1 MFPAGS
7 RNLAVILGAFHHRF
21 TRAKAVCERRSECL
35 GRNCWQIRE
44 TQKHK
49 TSEKESSAPKR
60 PAMPYLAQAVTI
72 VAGWSKPL

>member
-1 MFPAGS
+1 VPWTKL
-7 RNLAVILGAFHHRF
+7 LANKEA
-21 TRAKAVCERRSECL
+21 
-35 GRNCWQIRE
+35 
-44 TQKHK
+44 QKHK

>member
-35 GRNCWQIRE
+35 GRNCWQIKVFGAE
-44 TQKHK
+44 K
-49 TSEKESSAPKR
+49 TGNALPRTGSDHSRGLE
-60 PAMPYLAQAVTI
+60 
-72 VAGWSKPL
+72 